1 VNRELFE
8 RSLPDFLDVALIW
21 VILGDVALG
30 PGIGPGQVEAL
41 KPALQATRAPGAGVA
56 SGATGYRNIDERGKT
71 MTEGNQAGAPPMQG
85 GPLSRKRFLT
95 GSAALVGGG
104 ALAAALPRMAQAH
117 DTGKPSDVDML
128 NYALTLEHLEY
139 AFYRDGLMKFDEQ
152 DFRSS
157 NLFKGSG
164 NLLRPTVYENFRLI
178 REHEDTHVETLK
190 FVISEVLGGIP
201 VPEAEYNFEQTA
213 FTSVEKFVSVAK
225 FLENTGVTAYDGAI
239 AHIQRAKLLTA
250 GATIATVEARHAAYL
265 NLLNDTSPFPDAF
278 DTPVA
283 PQAICKAVK
292 AENGGFIVSAET
304 PYGPYRSLDALC
316 RKLPEKT
323 ITL

>member
-1 VNRELFE
+1 MTIGNVVFR
-8 RSLPDFLDVALIW
+8 
-21 VILGDVALG
+21 
-30 PGIGPGQVEAL
+30 PGIGPGLVEAL
-41 KPALQATRAPGAGVA
+41 KPALHETRAPGVGEA

-71 MTEGNQAGAPPMQG
+71 MTEANQTGAPPMQE

-95 GSAALVGGG
+95 GSAALLGGG
-104 ALAAALPRMAQAH
+104 ALAAALPSMAQAH
-117 DTGKPSDVDML
+117 ETGKPGDVDML

-139 AFYRDGLMKFDEQ
+139 AFYRDGLEKFDEQ

-157 NLFKGSG
+157 NLFRGSG
-164 NLLRPTVYENFRLI
+164 NLLRPVAYENFKRI
-178 REHEDTHVETLK
+178 REHEEIHVKTLE
-190 FVISEVLGGIP
+190 FVISEVLGGKP
-201 VPEAEYNFEQTA
+201 VPEARYNFEQTA
-213 FTSVEKFVSVAK
+213 FTSVEKFVSVAQ
-225 FLENTGVTAYDGAI
+225 FLENTGVSAYDGAI

-265 NLLNDTSPFPDAF
+265 NLLNGDVPFPDAF

-283 PQAICKAVK
+283 PQAICEAVK
-292 AENGGFIVSAET
+292 AENDGFIVSAPT

-316 RKLPEKT
+316 RKLPENT